1 MTNEV
6 CFEHYKF
13 RYERHKKACKTCKYH
28 ECIANC
34 NTCKINSRGSVLSC
48 PCLSIDDSKK
58 YARCKYYKQ
67 NKEDKKQWL
76 NSK

>member
-1 MTNEV
+1 MTNEFW
-6 CFEHYKF
+6 FERHKF

-34 NTCKINSRGSVLSC
+34 NTCEINPGGTALSC
-48 PCLSIDDSKK
+48 PCLSPDYDKK

-67 NKEDKKQWL
+67 NKEDCYG
-76 NSK
+76 ND